1 MPTGLFTTD
10 PIIAQNFFLEIDG
23 EVMTALISVSGL
35 DVEVSVATIQQAGKD
50 GKIQMI
56 RTLGNQVKA
65 PDITLTRMAPSD
77 ASSDKLWAWFND
89 VRDKGFPNSDRAKMR
104 KNGSV
109 VVYDTA
115 NTEVSRFNFYNAW
128 PSKISTDGFSADS
141 HEAVKEN
148 ITLVCE
154 RLERVK

>member
-1 MPTGLFTTD
+1 MTDLIPTD
-10 PIIAQNFFLEIDG
+10 PLISQNFFLELDG
-23 EVMTALISVSGL
+23 EIVSVLSGVSGL
-35 DVEVSVATIQQAGKD
+35 DVEVEVASIQQVGKD

-65 PDITLTRMAPSD
+65 PDLTLTRMAPSD
-77 ASSDKLWAWFND
+77 ASSDKLWGWFND
-89 VRDKGFPNSDRAKMR
+89 VRDKGFPNSDRAKQR

-128 PSKISTDGFSADS
+128 PSKIATDGLSADS
-141 HEAVKEN
+141 HEPVKET

-154 RLERVK
+154 RLERIK